1 MEPQPRSESFIKRAR
16 TAPPRNLLNDE
27 GGMFIERDEDAA
39 RIAPELESMPILCVD
54 TETTGLDPFTSEL
67 LLLQVGDLKQQYVI
81 DARKCSLEPLRPVL
95 ESLKPKVLHNAKFDY
110 KMLKSLAGI
119 RMENVVDTM
128 LIEQT
133 ILNGKKADG
142 GYSLAAAY
150 QRYFDK
156 EISKEAQSSFINHTG
171 DFSKEQIEYARLDVL
186 YPLEML
192 YQQMPQVRRERLEH
206 TVKLECLAVPA
217 IADIELN
224 GVAIDKERWLRI
236 SQQAQEEALR
246 VRGDLD
252 KQFEE
257 YLSQNQ
263 QGQLFADP
271 KAVQT
276 LNYDSDQQLK
286 DALESLGIK
295 VENTDKWT
303 LTRLEH
309 PVSDMILEYRQH
321 QKVVST
327 YGETFL
333 EYIHPKTGRIH
344 CDFRQMGAESGRLS
358 CTKPN
363 LQNIPSDSEFRSC
376 FIAGEA
382 RKMITADYS
391 GCELRILA
399 EMSQDPEFLRAF
411 KNNEDLHSLVA
422 TMMFDKPVSKY
433 ENPELRQKAKAVN
446 FGLAYGMS
454 ARGLANQI
462 GCGDDEAEELLKK
475 YFNAFPS
482 IKSFLERSA
491 AMAVSRGYSTT
502 IGGRRRHFDV
512 SNMEDRKKRGQVERQ
527 GKNSPIQGANAD
539 MIKLALYELRRGF
552 HERRIDAQL
561 VNTVHDEI
569 VVECAEEI
577 VEETQEMM
585 ERIMRAAG
593 GYYVKSIPVDVESAV
608 ADCWSK

>member
-1 MEPQPRSESFIKRAR
+1 
-16 TAPPRNLLNDE
+16 
-27 GGMFIERDEDAA
+27 MFIERDEDAA

-286 DALESLGIK
+286 EALESLGIK

-475 YFNAFPS
+475 YFNAFPA

-552 HERRIDAQL
+552 HERQINAQL

-577 VEETQEMM
+577 AEETQEIV
-585 ERIMRAAG
+585 ESIMRAAG
-593 GYYVKSIPVDVESAV
+593 GYYVKSIPVDVESAI

>member
-1 MEPQPRSESFIKRAR
+1 
-16 TAPPRNLLNDE
+16 
-27 GGMFIERDEDAA
+27 MFIERDEDAA

-67 LLLQVGDLKQQYVI
+67 LLIQVGDLKQQYVI
-81 DARKCSLEPLRPVL
+81 DARKCSLEPIRPVL
-95 ESLKPKVLHNAKFDY
+95 ESQKPKVLHNAKFDY
-110 KMLKSLAGI
+110 KMLKNLAGI

-133 ILNGKKADG
+133 ILNGKKAEG
-142 GYSLAAAY
+142 GYGLAAAY

-156 EISKEAQSSFINHTG
+156 EISKEAQTSFVNHTG

-192 YQQMPQVRRERLEH
+192 YQQMPKIRRERLEH

-224 GVAIDKERWLRI
+224 GVAIDTERWLRI
-236 SQQAQEEALR
+236 SQQAQEEAER

-252 KQFEE
+252 EQFEE
-257 YLSQNQ
+257 YLSQNR
-263 QGQLFADP
+263 QGQLFAAP
-271 KAVQT
+271 VET
-276 LNYDSDQQLK
+276 INYDSDQQLK
-286 DALESLGIK
+286 EALASLGIE

-309 PVSDMILEYRQH
+309 PVSKMILEYRQH

-482 IKSFLERSA
+482 IKSFLEKSA

-577 VEETQEMM
+577 AEETQEMV

-593 GYYVKSIPVDVESAV
+593 GFYVKSIPVDVESAV

>member
-1 MEPQPRSESFIKRAR
+1 MYIDR
-16 TAPPRNLLNDE
+16 T
-27 GGMFIERDEDAA
+27 EDAA
-39 RIAPELESMPILCVD
+39 RIAAELDAMPMISVD

-67 LLLQVGDLKQQYVI
+67 LLVQVGNLQKQFVI
-81 DARKCSLEPLRPVL
+81 DARVCSLEPLRSVL
-95 ESLKPKVLHNAKFDY
+95 ESQKPKVLHNAKFDY
-110 KMLKSLAGI
+110 KMLKSLADI

-133 ILNGKKADG
+133 LQNGKRPDG
-142 GYSLAAAY
+142 GYSLAATY
-150 QRYFDK
+150 DRYFQK
-156 EISKEAQSSFINHTG
+156 QISKEEQSSFVNHTG
-171 DFSKEQIEYARLDVL
+171 PFSKEQLEYARLDVV
-186 YPLEML
+186 YPLEVL
-192 YQQMPQVRRERLEH
+192 SRQMDQAHRDRLEH
-206 TVKLECLAVPA
+206 TVKLECLAAPA

-224 GVAIDKERWLRI
+224 GVAIDRERWLSI
-236 SQQAQEEALR
+236 SEQARGEAER
-246 VRGDLD
+246 VRQELD

-263 QGQLFADP
+263 QGQLFQDP
-271 KAVQT
+271 KAFQK
-276 LNYDSDQQLK
+276 LNYDSEQQLK
-286 DALESLGIK
+286 EALESLGIR
-295 VENTDKWT
+295 VENTDRWT
-303 LTRLEH
+303 LGSLEH
-309 PVSDMILEYRQH
+309 PVGEIILEYRQH

-333 EYIHPKTGRIH
+333 EHVHPKTGRIH

-376 FIAGEA
+376 FIAGEG

-411 KNNEDLHSLVA
+411 KNDEDLHSLVA
-422 TMMFDKPVSKY
+422 AMMFDKPVSKY

-454 ARGLANQI
+454 PKGLAAQL
-462 GCGDDEAEELLKK
+462 GCGDDEAEDLLNK
-475 YFNAFPS
+475 YFEAFPS
-482 IKSFLERSA
+482 IRSFLERSA
-491 AMAVSRGYSTT
+491 AMAVARGYSTT

-512 SNMEDRKKRGQVERQ
+512 TNMDDRRKRGQVERQ

-539 MIKLALYELRRGF
+539 MIKLALYELRREF
-552 HERRIDAQL
+552 HERQINAQL

-577 VEETQEMM
+577 AEETQQLV